1 MQSCQALPLY
11 AGIVPEEQRQEVEK
25 TFIETVQHEGLHCG
39 EIGLRFVI
47 QMLDR
52 LGQQELLGNIITRK
66 EHPSYLRF
74 VEMGETS
81 LPEYWRDDARS
92 RNHDMLGHIMEW
104 FYSGMAGISSMED
117 AFSMI
122 KISPWMPETMES
134 LQCSYDSIRGRIALE
149 LERTREGLLAK
160 LTIPEASSA
169 IADFGKLFSSYR
181 MEGAGDLLRGG
192 KYRIT
197 VIDLGVKHDSA

>member
-1 MQSCQALPLY
+1 M
-11 AGIVPEEQRQEVEK
+11 VPEERRQEVEK
-25 TFIETVQHEGLHCG
+25 MFIEMVKQEGLHCG

-52 LGQQELLGNIITRK
+52 LGQQELLGKIIIRK

-104 FYSGMAGISSMED
+104 FYSGMAGIRSVEE
-117 AFSMI
+117 AFLKI
-122 KISPWMPETMES
+122 GISPWMPEDMRE
-134 LQCSYDSIRGRIALE
+134 LRCRYDSVRGTIAVE
-149 LERTREGLLAK
+149 LRRTQEGLSAK
-160 LTIPEASSA
+160 ITIPQGSTATV
-169 IADFGKLFSSYR
+169 DFGKIFSSYHIAGT
-181 MEGAGDLLRGG
+181 EGILRGG
-192 KYRIT
+192 EYHLT
-197 VIDLGVKHDSA
+197 VLNL